1 MPKLNSKYKEL
12 IQTLQLNPKFIL
24 GGSCALRLL
33 DLLDRETED
42 IDINVTQALT
52 LEDVNILVEQHGF
65 TTPKIEVI
73 NQSTNELE
81 IQPQPLSLLPN
92 YHHIKLEKDGVV
104 IDIFNHVELDNKVLG
119 IDPKDQ
125 IMIIDGIKVLHP
137 LLVIFFKTRSV
148 LLKTSDNITYKGIE
162 DLKTI
167 FTNPDQLL
175 KYKLC

>member
-1 MPKLNSKYKEL
+1 MPKLNSTYKDI
-12 IQTLQLNPKFIL
+12 IQTIQLNPKFIL

-33 DLLDRETED
+33 DLIDRDNED
-42 IDINVTQALT
+42 IDINVIQALT
-52 LEDVNILVEQHGF
+52 LEDINTLVEQHGF
-65 TTPKIEVI
+65 TVPKIEVV

-81 IQPQPLSLLPN
+81 LQPQPLPLLPN
-92 YHHIKLEKDGVV
+92 YHHVKLEKDGIIV
-104 IDIFNHVELDNKVLG
+104 DIFNHVEIDNKILG
-119 IDPKDQ
+119 MEPKNQ
-125 IMIIDGIKVLHP
+125 IMVIDGIRVLHP

-148 LLKTSDNITYKGIE
+148 LLQTSSHTTYKGIE